1 MSESVF
7 ITGISS
13 GLGRGLAEQYL
24 ERGWTVYGLSRR
36 GAGFE
41 HERLHET
48 KADLSDLDALPGV
61 LDRLIGGAK
70 IGVAILNAGIL
81 GEFKPMPEIGLDELR
96 RAMDINVWANK
107 VILDWFA
114 AHQPPR
120 QAVLISSGAAV
131 TGHEGWGG
139 YALSKAALN
148 MLAQL
153 YAHDLPET
161 HVAAF
166 APGLVHTAMQD
177 HIYEKVDE
185 RRFPSVK
192 RLKEARNTPAM
203 PEPAEAAR
211 MIADAI
217 EQLPDRIDS
226 GQFTD
231 IRQF

>member
-48 KADLSDLDALPGV
+48 KADLSDLDAIPGV
-61 LDRLIGGAK
+61 LDRLIGDTP
-70 IGVAILNAGIL
+70 IDVAILNAGIL
-81 GEFKPMPEIGLDELR
+81 GEFKAMPEIGLDELR

-114 AHQPPR
+114 AHHAPR

-166 APGLVHTAMQD
+166 APGLIHTAMQD

-192 RLKEARNTPAM
+192 RLKEARNTPDM

-217 EQLPDRIDS
+217 EKLPERIDS